1 MPIVGARVI
10 RGRKKFANYPQVR
23 KVLGAALDNEV
34 KPHFVQRFEMVV
46 ANWKH
51 KPGFQARKYITADAI
66 RLAVYPTGPN
76 AQIWECVSFGTR
88 PHKIRVRRAKTLAFL
103 WGGPGS
109 YKPKTSP
116 PGKFGGPGSVSGG
129 VMHFPVAVNHPGNEP
144 REFEKTIADDER
156 DWYNRTEENAWR
168 RAIRSL

>member
-23 KVLGAALDNEV
+23 KVLGAALDNEA
-34 KPHFVQRFEMVV
+34 KPHFVQRFEMVT

-51 KPGFQARKYITADAI
+51 KPGFQARKFITADEI

-76 AQIWECVSFGTR
+76 AQIWKWVSFGTR
-88 PHKIRVRRAKTLAFL
+88 GGYQIPK
-103 WGGPGS
+103 GGPGFLAFQTG
-109 YKPKTSP
+109 YKPKTKA
-116 PGKFGGPGSVSGG
+116 PGKFGGPGVFTGPKVMG
-129 VMHFPVAVNHPGNEP
+129 VMQVTHPGIEA

-156 DWYNRTEENAWR
+156 DWYNRTVENAWR